1 MRSFNDPSMSI
12 WARLMEL
19 IPGWSGRRALE
30 GKWETRENAP
40 TQTAGGSP
48 DSDPFLSL
56 FCEAWNDDR
65 GCVVDRHRSPPGTA
79 VLPRCSTAGAT
90 SWTASQIVL
99 VRLRTSAATKGRS
112 PRISRE
118 WALASTELPHHR
130 VRVTA
135 S

>member
-65 GCVVDRHRSPPGTA
+65 GCVVDRHRSPRHGCVA
-79 VLPRCSTAGAT
+79 EVLNRWRNFVDCVPNRACKVANVSGNEG
-90 SWTASQIVL
+90 S
-99 VRLRTSAATKGRS
+99 
-112 PRISRE
+112 
-118 WALASTELPHHR
+118 
-130 VRVTA
+130 
-135 S
+135 